1 MLRRRRPLL
10 RTAAVGGVAYAAGS
24 HMARKSAE
32 QSQMEAQQNAQIA
45 DLQQQQ
51 DMQQQAA
58 AAPPVYQQPA
68 PPAYQQ
74 PVAPPP
80 AYQQPA
86 PPAYQQPLAPP
97 AAAEPSSSMEPDTL
111 EQLKRLG
118 ELRDAKVLT
127 DAEFEAAKQK
137 ILSQL

>member
-1 MLRRRRPLL
+1 MFIRRRPLL

-24 HMARKSAE
+24 HMASKSAE

-51 DMQQQAA
+51 AA
-58 AAPPVYQQPA
+58 AAPPVYQQP
-68 PPAYQQ
+68 
-74 PVAPPP
+74 VT
-80 AYQQPA
+80 
-86 PPAYQQPLAPP
+86 PP
-97 AAAEPSSSMEPDTL
+97 AAAAPEPSSSMEPDTL

-118 ELRDAKVLT
+118 ELRDSKVLT

-137 ILSQL
+137 ILSNL

>member
-24 HMARKSAE
+24 HMASKSAE
-32 QSQMEAQQNAQIA
+32 QAQMEAQQNAQIA

-51 DMQQQAA
+51 AA

-68 PPAYQQ
+68 
-74 PVAPPP
+74 
-80 AYQQPA
+80 
-86 PPAYQQPLAPP
+86 APP
-97 AAAEPSSSMEPDTL
+97 AAAAPEPSSNMEPDTL

-118 ELRDAKVLT
+118 ELRDSKVLT

-137 ILSQL
+137 ILSNL